1 MNKDSL
7 VKSLKE
13 INTHPDVEISCLV
26 KTNGDV
32 LASVGQSDTL
42 KLETF
47 GIMSATI
54 FGAATTSSEQLNKNK
69 PEQISI
75 QSSDGYTMIF
85 NLLEKYLLVVRTK
98 SDYDEDGLKEVFGK
112 HINDIKDNIK

>member
-7 VKSLKE
+7 VDSLKY
-13 INTHPDVEISCLV
+13 INSNPNVEISCLV

-54 FGAATTSSEQLNKNK
+54 FGAATTSNEQLNKNK

-75 QSSDGYTMIF
+75 QSLDGSTMIF
-85 NLLEKYLLVVRTK
+85 NLLEKYLLVVRAK
-98 SDYDEDGLKEVFGK
+98 DGFDEDDIKEVFGK
-112 HINDIKDNIK
+112 HINDIKNNIK